1 MHARLGTQSV
11 ARSAPVAT
19 NLVRR
24 RLTVAGSHAI
34 ATREFQPSRHSLFLQ
49 SASAKSLCASYA
61 NRFATGLVACDSW
74 RRPSSRIH
82 HRHWLHQT
90 KPSPSPS
97 LSFRCA
103 ASDASADSRGQ
114 AEADGA
120 AAAVAG
126 KAPSGGGASARVGVS
141 LQGCV
146 AALEWLRYGMLLYK
160 NRKESTFHKML
171 GPIAKPLCY
180 LFPAPSVS
188 PPHLL
193 AFFLRVPP
201 HCDPSSPAAAEA
213 AAQRRH
219 LSWRQYLN
227 NSWTQFHAT
236 EYLNNSWTQFHAT
249 EYLNNSWTQFH
260 ATDSAF
266 FYNHVCLFPCLF
278 RAIHHVACPFI
289 PLAVPM
295 PSPFQFSL
303 PAASPASARDLLR
316 AAGYE
321 QLREAGEWQLLA
333 DTKPCSHSI
342 HNPCTM
348 TSFFL
353 HPFPRFST
361 SLPHSLSAVLTSIG
375 EGPVESSG
383 VRAAEGGR
391 RVAIHVPCEV
401 NALFFFSVHFP
412 AFPLHLPIPSLLS
425 SPASARDLLRAA
437 GYEQLREADE
447 WQLRPGGKYFFTRNL
462 SSIVAFAVGEKASPA
477 SLPLRIVAAHTDSP
491 CLKLKPVSAA
501 TKGGCLSLAV
511 QTYGGGLWHTWFD
524 RDLSVA
530 GRVLV
535 QGEDGRVVQRL
546 VKIDRPILRIP
557 TLAIHLDRNVNTDG
571 FKPNAET
578 HLVPVLATH
587 IKAQLRANN
596 GAAAAANG
604 AGSGSRQGVA
614 EGGAATAAA
623 AARVNGKTNGTGS
636 SNGSGGGGGGG
647 NGNGNGSSEH
657 HPLLLELLAE
667 QLSCPPSAILD
678 FELNVCDTQRSVAGA
693 GGAGEFIFSGRLDN
707 LACCYTALQAL
718 IDAEGLQEE
727 RGVRR
732 WRCSITRSGAA
743 SPTMYNAIKR
753 IVKQMPGVN
762 AEEGAVER
770 SLRASF
776 LVSADM
782 AHALHPNYPEK
793 HEERHQPRMG
803 AGMVVKHNA
812 NQRYATNL
820 VSSFLFKNLA
830 AKHGLPCQ
838 SFVVRNDMGCG
849 STIGPILASGLGIR
863 TVDVGIPQL
872 SMHSIRE
879 MCASD
884 DIDTAYH
891 LFKAFYS
898 TAFAEVE
905 DSLDLDE

>member
-1 MHARLGTQSV
+1 MAAVPAMQARLGTQTV

-19 NLVRR
+19 TLMQR

-34 ATREFQPSRHSLFLQ
+34 ATPEFQPSRHSPFLQ

-74 RRPSSRIH
+74 RRTSNRNH
-82 HRHWLHQT
+82 HRQWSH
-90 KPSPSPS
+90 PSPSPS
-97 LSFRCA
+97 LSLRCA
-103 ASDASADSRGQ
+103 ASDASSDSRRQ

-120 AAAVAG
+120 AAAIAG
-126 KAPSGGGASARVGVS
+126 KAPCGGDAGARV
-141 LQGCV
+141 
-146 AALEWLRYGMLLYK
+146 
-160 NRKESTFHKML
+160 
-171 GPIAKPLCY
+171 
-180 LFPAPSVS
+180 
-188 PPHLL
+188 
-193 AFFLRVPP
+193 
-201 HCDPSSPAAAEA
+201 
-213 AAQRRH
+213 
-219 LSWRQYLN
+219 QYLN
-227 NSWTQFHAT
+227 SSWTQFHAT
-236 EYLNNSWTQFHAT
+236 
-249 EYLNNSWTQFH
+249 
-260 ATDSAF
+260 
-266 FYNHVCLFPCLF
+266 V
-278 RAIHHVACPFI
+278 
-289 PLAVPM
+289 
-295 PSPFQFSL
+295 
-303 PAASPASARDLLR
+303 SARDLLR

-321 QLREAGEWQLLA
+321 QLRESDA
-333 DTKPCSHSI
+333 
-342 HNPCTM
+342 
-348 TSFFL
+348 
-353 HPFPRFST
+353 
-361 SLPHSLSAVLTSIG
+361 
-375 EGPVESSG
+375 
-383 VRAAEGGR
+383 
-391 RVAIHVPCEV
+391 
-401 NALFFFSVHFP
+401 
-412 AFPLHLPIPSLLS
+412 
-425 SPASARDLLRAA
+425 
-437 GYEQLREADE
+437 

-535 QGEDGRVVQRL
+535 QGEDGRVAQRL

-587 IKAQLRANN
+587 IKAQLHANN
-596 GAAAAANG
+596 GSAAAAANG
-604 AGSGSRQGVA
+604 AGSGSGGRLGTA
-614 EGGAATAAA
+614 EGGAAAAAA

-636 SNGSGGGGGGG
+636 SNGNGSGSNGG
-647 NGNGNGSSEH
+647 NGNGNGNSEH

-667 QLSCPPSAILD
+667 ELSCSPSSILD

-727 RGVRR
+727 QGVRVVALFDNEEVG
-732 WRCSITRSGAA
+732 SESVSGAA
-743 SPTMYNAIKR
+743 SPAMYNAIKR
-753 IVKQMPGVN
+753 IVKQMPGVE

-820 VSSFLFKNLA
+820 VSSFLFKHLA

-879 MCASD
+879 M
-884 DIDTAYH
+884 
-891 LFKAFYS
+891 
-898 TAFAEVE
+898 
-905 DSLDLDE
+905 

>member
-1 MHARLGTQSV
+1 MRAPIDLLLRDYLKEKGRHAYV
-11 ARSAPVAT
+11 HVP
-19 NLVRR
+19 
-24 RLTVAGSHAI
+24 
-34 ATREFQPSRHSLFLQ
+34 SLFQHMGVYSTKDGSSKAFHFDFLFGKN
-49 SASAKSLCASYA
+49 ASALTAMGGA
-61 NRFATGLVACDSW
+61 VEG
-74 RRPSSRIH
+74 PSS
-82 HRHWLHQT
+82 
-90 KPSPSPS
+90 SGSS
-97 LSFRCA
+97 GA
-103 ASDASADSRGQ
+103 ASSSV
-114 AEADGA
+114 
-120 AAAVAG
+120 VA
-126 KAPSGGGASARVGVS
+126 PFI
-141 LQGCV
+141 
-146 AALEWLRYGMLLYK
+146 E
-160 NRKESTFHKML
+160 
-171 GPIAKPLCY
+171 
-180 LFPAPSVS
+180 
-188 PPHLL
+188 
-193 AFFLRVPP
+193 
-201 HCDPSSPAAAEA
+201 
-213 AAQRRH
+213 
-219 LSWRQYLN
+219 YLN
-227 NSWTQFHAT
+227 SSWTQFHAT
-236 EYLNNSWTQFHAT
+236 
-249 EYLNNSWTQFH
+249 
-260 ATDSAF
+260 
-266 FYNHVCLFPCLF
+266 V
-278 RAIHHVACPFI
+278 
-289 PLAVPM
+289 
-295 PSPFQFSL
+295 
-303 PAASPASARDLLR
+303 SARNLLR

-321 QLREAGEWQLLA
+321 QLRESDA
-333 DTKPCSHSI
+333 
-342 HNPCTM
+342 
-348 TSFFL
+348 
-353 HPFPRFST
+353 
-361 SLPHSLSAVLTSIG
+361 
-375 EGPVESSG
+375 
-383 VRAAEGGR
+383 
-391 RVAIHVPCEV
+391 
-401 NALFFFSVHFP
+401 
-412 AFPLHLPIPSLLS
+412 
-425 SPASARDLLRAA
+425 
-437 GYEQLREADE
+437 

-501 TKGGCLSLAV
+501 TKGGYLSLAV

-524 RDLSVA
+524 RDLSLA

-535 QGEDGRVVQRL
+535 QGEDGRVAQRL

-596 GAAAAANG
+596 GSAAAAANG
-604 AGSGSRQGVA
+604 AGSGSGGRLGTA
-614 EGGAATAAA
+614 EGGAAAAVA

-636 SNGSGGGGGGG
+636 SNGNGSGSNGG
-647 NGNGNGSSEH
+647 NGNGNGNSEH

-667 QLSCPPSAILD
+667 ELSCSPSSILD

-727 RGVRR
+727 QGVRVVALFDNEEVG
-732 WRCSITRSGAA
+732 SESVSGAA
-743 SPTMYNAIKR
+743 SPAMYNAIKR
-753 IVKQMPGVN
+753 IVKQMPGVE

-820 VSSFLFKNLA
+820 VSSFLFKHLA

-849 STIGPILASGLGIR
+849 STIGPILSSGLGIR

-879 MCASD
+879 MSASD
-884 DIDTAYH
+884 DVDTAYH
-891 LFKAFYS
+891 LFMAFFLHAFPPSLISS
-898 TAFAEVE
+898 THPPFLQHPGDVCIG
-905 DSLDLDE
+905 

>member
-1 MHARLGTQSV
+1 MA
-11 ARSAPVAT
+11 A
-19 NLVRR
+19 
-24 RLTVAGSHAI
+24 
-34 ATREFQPSRHSLFLQ
+34 
-49 SASAKSLCASYA
+49 
-61 NRFATGLVACDSW
+61 
-74 RRPSSRIH
+74 PSS
-82 HRHWLHQT
+82 
-90 KPSPSPS
+90 SGSS
-97 LSFRCA
+97 
-103 ASDASADSRGQ
+103 
-114 AEADGA
+114 GA
-120 AAAVAG
+120 TSSSVVA
-126 KAPSGGGASARVGVS
+126 P
-141 LQGCV
+141 
-146 AALEWLRYGMLLYK
+146 
-160 NRKESTFHKML
+160 F
-171 GPIAKPLCY
+171 I
-180 LFPAPSVS
+180 
-188 PPHLL
+188 
-193 AFFLRVPP
+193 
-201 HCDPSSPAAAEA
+201 
-213 AAQRRH
+213 
-219 LSWRQYLN
+219 
-227 NSWTQFHAT
+227 

-249 EYLNNSWTQFH
+249 
-260 ATDSAF
+260 
-266 FYNHVCLFPCLF
+266 
-278 RAIHHVACPFI
+278 
-289 PLAVPM
+289 
-295 PSPFQFSL
+295 
-303 PAASPASARDLLR
+303 ASARDLLR

-321 QLREAGEWQLLA
+321 QLRESDA
-333 DTKPCSHSI
+333 
-342 HNPCTM
+342 
-348 TSFFL
+348 
-353 HPFPRFST
+353 
-361 SLPHSLSAVLTSIG
+361 
-375 EGPVESSG
+375 
-383 VRAAEGGR
+383 
-391 RVAIHVPCEV
+391 
-401 NALFFFSVHFP
+401 
-412 AFPLHLPIPSLLS
+412 
-425 SPASARDLLRAA
+425 
-437 GYEQLREADE
+437 

-524 RDLSVA
+524 RDLSLA

-535 QGEDGRVVQRL
+535 QGEDGRVAQRL

-596 GAAAAANG
+596 GAAAPSNG
-604 AGSGSRQGVA
+604 AGSGSGGRLGAA
-614 EGGAATAAA
+614 EGGAAAAAA
-623 AARVNGKTNGTGS
+623 AARVNGKTIGTGS
-636 SNGSGGGGGGG
+636 SNGSGGGGGT
-647 NGNGNGSSEH
+647 GNGNGSAEH

-667 QLSCPPSAILD
+667 QLSCSPSAILD

-727 RGVRR
+727 RGVRVVALFDNEEVG
-732 WRCSITRSGAA
+732 SESVSGAA
-743 SPTMYNAIKR
+743 SPAMYNAIKR
-753 IVKQMPGVN
+753 IVKQMPGVE

-820 VSSFLFKNLA
+820 VSSFLFKHLA

-905 DSLDLDE
+905 DSMDLDE

>member
-1 MHARLGTQSV
+1 MAKESIDFVYAVRQCIVTNPRYILFLEDDTKPIHRYDSAIERFISEDLANKSWAVLSLYLPRSYHWPVQHADEYSIPCCTQALLFNVTALPSLLDYV
-11 ARSAPVAT
+11 EANFMRAPID
-19 NLVRR
+19 LLLRDY
-24 RLTVAGSHAI
+24 LKEKGLHAYVHV
-34 ATREFQPSRHSLFLQ
+34 PSLFQHMGVYSTKDGSSKAFHFDFLFGKN
-49 SASAKSLCASYA
+49 ASALTAMGGA
-61 NRFATGLVACDSW
+61 VEG
-74 RRPSSRIH
+74 PSS
-82 HRHWLHQT
+82 
-90 KPSPSPS
+90 SGSS
-97 LSFRCA
+97 GA
-103 ASDASADSRGQ
+103 ASSSV
-114 AEADGA
+114 
-120 AAAVAG
+120 VA
-126 KAPSGGGASARVGVS
+126 PFI
-141 LQGCV
+141 
-146 AALEWLRYGMLLYK
+146 E
-160 NRKESTFHKML
+160 
-171 GPIAKPLCY
+171 
-180 LFPAPSVS
+180 
-188 PPHLL
+188 
-193 AFFLRVPP
+193 
-201 HCDPSSPAAAEA
+201 
-213 AAQRRH
+213 
-219 LSWRQYLN
+219 YLN
-227 NSWTQFHAT
+227 SSWTQFHAT
-236 EYLNNSWTQFHAT
+236 
-249 EYLNNSWTQFH
+249 
-260 ATDSAF
+260 
-266 FYNHVCLFPCLF
+266 V
-278 RAIHHVACPFI
+278 
-289 PLAVPM
+289 
-295 PSPFQFSL
+295 
-303 PAASPASARDLLR
+303 SARDLLR

-321 QLREAGEWQLLA
+321 QLRESDA
-333 DTKPCSHSI
+333 
-342 HNPCTM
+342 
-348 TSFFL
+348 
-353 HPFPRFST
+353 
-361 SLPHSLSAVLTSIG
+361 
-375 EGPVESSG
+375 
-383 VRAAEGGR
+383 
-391 RVAIHVPCEV
+391 
-401 NALFFFSVHFP
+401 
-412 AFPLHLPIPSLLS
+412 
-425 SPASARDLLRAA
+425 
-437 GYEQLREADE
+437 

-535 QGEDGRVVQRL
+535 QGEDGRVAQRL

-587 IKAQLRANN
+587 IKAQLHANN
-596 GAAAAANG
+596 GSAAAAANG
-604 AGSGSRQGVA
+604 AGSGSGGRLGTA
-614 EGGAATAAA
+614 EGGAAAAAA

-636 SNGSGGGGGGG
+636 SNGNGSGSNGG
-647 NGNGNGSSEH
+647 NGNGNGNSEH

-667 QLSCPPSAILD
+667 ELSCSPSSILD

-727 RGVRR
+727 QGVRVVALFDNEEVG
-732 WRCSITRSGAA
+732 SESVSGAA
-743 SPTMYNAIKR
+743 SPAMYNAIKR
-753 IVKQMPGVN
+753 IVKQMPGVE

-820 VSSFLFKNLA
+820 VSSFLFKHLA

-872 SMHSIRE
+872 SMHRWVWRG
-879 MCASD
+879 A
-884 DIDTAYH
+884 
-891 LFKAFYS
+891 
-898 TAFAEVE
+898 VR
-905 DSLDLDE
+905 

>member
-1 MHARLGTQSV
+1 MRAPIDLLLRDYLKEKGLHAYV
-11 ARSAPVAT
+11 HVP
-19 NLVRR
+19 
-24 RLTVAGSHAI
+24 
-34 ATREFQPSRHSLFLQ
+34 SLFQHMGVYSTKDGSSKAFHFDFLFGKNASALTAMGGAVEGP
-49 SASAKSLCASYA
+49 SASM
-61 NRFATGLVACDSW
+61 RWDVLVAFCKNGACRGGDEVIKPRVCSHGC
-74 RRPSSRIH
+74 RSCYSDLFKPSS
-82 HRHWLHQT
+82 
-90 KPSPSPS
+90 SGSS
-97 LSFRCA
+97 GA
-103 ASDASADSRGQ
+103 ASSSV
-114 AEADGA
+114 
-120 AAAVAG
+120 VA
-126 KAPSGGGASARVGVS
+126 P
-141 LQGCV
+141 
-146 AALEWLRYGMLLYK
+146 
-160 NRKESTFHKML
+160 F
-171 GPIAKPLCY
+171 I
-180 LFPAPSVS
+180 
-188 PPHLL
+188 
-193 AFFLRVPP
+193 
-201 HCDPSSPAAAEA
+201 
-213 AAQRRH
+213 
-219 LSWRQYLN
+219 
-227 NSWTQFHAT
+227 

-249 EYLNNSWTQFH
+249 
-260 ATDSAF
+260 
-266 FYNHVCLFPCLF
+266 
-278 RAIHHVACPFI
+278 
-289 PLAVPM
+289 
-295 PSPFQFSL
+295 
-303 PAASPASARDLLR
+303 ASARDLLR

-321 QLREAGEWQLLA
+321 QLRESDAWQL
-333 DTKPCSHSI
+333 K
-342 HNPCTM
+342 
-348 TSFFL
+348 
-353 HPFPRFST
+353 
-361 SLPHSLSAVLTSIG
+361 
-375 EGPVESSG
+375 
-383 VRAAEGGR
+383 
-391 RVAIHVPCEV
+391 
-401 NALFFFSVHFP
+401 
-412 AFPLHLPIPSLLS
+412 
-425 SPASARDLLRAA
+425 
-437 GYEQLREADE
+437 
-447 WQLRPGGKYFFTRNL
+447 PGGKYFFTRNL

-524 RDLSVA
+524 RDLSLA

-535 QGEDGRVVQRL
+535 QGEDGRVAQRL

-596 GAAAAANG
+596 GAAASNG
-604 AGSGSRQGVA
+604 AGPGSGGRLGAA
-614 EGGAATAAA
+614 EGGAAAAAA
-623 AARVNGKTNGTGS
+623 AARLNGKTNGTGS

-647 NGNGNGSSEH
+647 NGNGNGNGNSEH

-667 QLSCPPSAILD
+667 ELSCSPSAILD

-693 GGAGEFIFSGRLDN
+693 GGAGEFVFSGRLDN

-727 RGVRR
+727 RGVRVVALFDNEEVG
-732 WRCSITRSGAA
+732 SESVSGAA
-743 SPTMYNAIKR
+743 SPAMYNAIKR
-753 IVKQMPGVN
+753 IVKQMPGVE

-770 SLRASF
+770 SFRASF

-820 VSSFLFKNLA
+820 VSSFLFKHLA

-891 LFKAFYS
+891 LFKAFLPSFHPLCSSAHTPPHSLMCSIREMCASDDIDTAYHLFKAFYS

-905 DSLDLDE
+905 DSMDLDE